1 LHAIKITKKI
11 PRLSPRK
18 KNQKHV
24 RGRKERLTKSPE
36 EQA

>member
-1 LHAIKITKKI
+1 VIKITKKV

-18 KNQKHV
+18 KNQEHLK
-24 RGRKERLTKSPE
+24 GRKEKLTKSPE